1 MCRNDPGTLAGYNG
15 LRMNAV
21 AHTWRWVLGKAKPV
35 AQAVPSAVV
44 RAAPP
49 EWAEAPPV
57 DIAPDDPIMAYFQSA
72 PGIVDLGALRLDS
85 PASRALRAA
94 GVRLVVP
101 LVSQGELIG
110 LLHLGPRLSDQ
121 EYSAD
126 DRKLLEN
133 LAAQAAPAVR
143 VAQLVREQQ
152 AEARRRE
159 RIEHELH
166 VARLIQQ
173 HFLPKQV
180 PALPGWELV
189 ACYRPAQAVGG
200 DFYDFIELPEGQL
213 GLVIGDVT
221 DKGVPAALVMA
232 ATRSM
237 LRGAAQ
243 QLVSPSAV
251 LERVNDLMCPET
263 PPNMFVTCLYA
274 VLNPET
280 GRLRYAN
287 AGQNL
292 PYVRTEHGVLEL
304 RATGMPLGLLPARQ
318 YDEKEAYLAPGE
330 QVLFHS
336 DGLVEAH
343 NRQREMFGFPRLMG
357 LVGTHPGG
365 AELIQLLLAD
375 LERFTGEGWEQED
388 DVTLVSLRRL
398 PAAPPTRRA
407 PEAPAASTAAR
418 TLVEFSVPSAPG
430 TERLVTERVAAVVR
444 DLDLPPPRL
453 ERLKTAVAEATMN
466 AIEHGNRSR
475 PELPVTIRVLASAA
489 DLTVQVIDQG
499 GDRPI
504 PAPETPDLEAKV
516 AGRQRARG
524 WGLFLIKNMV
534 DELDTSSDGSH
545 HIVRLTLHLEGDPD
559 AAQPL

>member
-1 MCRNDPGTLAGYNG
+1 
-15 LRMNAV
+15 MNAL
-21 AHTWRWVLGKAKPV
+21 AHTWLRVLGKAKPV
-35 AQAVPSAVV
+35 AQVVPAEAA
-44 RAAPP
+44 RAAAP
-49 EWAEAPPV
+49 EWAAAPPV
-57 DIAPDDPIMAYFQSA
+57 DIAPDDPIIAYFQSA
-72 PGIVDLGALRLDS
+72 PGVVDLDTLRLDS
-85 PASRALRAA
+85 PASRELRAA

-110 LLHLGPRLSDQ
+110 LLHLGPRLSEQ
-121 EYSAD
+121 EYSGD

-143 VAQLVREQQ
+143 VAQLVREQE

-180 PALPGWELV
+180 PQLPGWELV

-200 DFYDFIELPEGQL
+200 DFYDFIELPAGQL

-251 LERVNDLMCPET
+251 LERVNDLMCPEA

-274 VLNPET
+274 VLEPAT

-292 PYVRTEHGVLEL
+292 PYVRTDRGVLEL

-318 YDEKEAYLAPGE
+318 YEEKETYLAPGE

-357 LVGTHPGG
+357 LVGTLAGG
-365 AELIQLLLAD
+365 AELIDHLLAELD
-375 LERFTGEGWEQED
+375 RFTGEGWEQED

-398 PAAPPTRRA
+398 PAAPPAGREFAR
-407 PEAPAASTAAR
+407 PGASTEVRMLA
-418 TLVEFSVPSAPG
+418 EFSVPSAPG
-430 TERLVTERVAAVVR
+430 TERLVMERVAAAVR
-444 DLDLPPPRL
+444 ELDLPPSRL
-453 ERLKTAVAEATMN
+453 EHVKTAVAEATMN
-466 AIEHGNRSR
+466 AIEHGNRNR
-475 PELPVTIRVLASAA
+475 PELTVTIRVLASAA

-504 PAPETPDLEAKV
+504 PAPETPDLEAKL

-534 DELDTSSDGSH
+534 DELDTASDGSH
-545 HIVRLTLHLEGDPD
+545 HTVRLTFHLKGDAD
-559 AAQPL
+559 ATRPL